1 MRQKP
6 PISAGAV
13 RWLHVDADG
22 REQWFAREPRNVAS
36 LRVETIKIDGDAITE
51 RTWTRRKVVRPPG
64 GGWDHEGPA
73 DGASDTWIRKRE

>member
-22 REQWFAREPRNVAS
+22 REQWFAREPRNVAKS
-36 LRVETIKIDGDAITE
+36 PRRDDQDRRRRDHRENLDAAQGGPPA
-51 RTWTRRKVVRPPG
+51 RRRL
-64 GGWDHEGPA
+64 DHEGPA
-73 DGASDTWIRKRE
+73 DGASDTWIRKRR